1 MNVAFLATDM
11 VEQVELT
18 EPWRAVEEAGW
29 TPRLVSLRRGEIQG
43 FDHYDKADTFA
54 VDETVADADP
64 SAFDALVI
72 PGGVGNPDE
81 LRTSPDAVAFVRSFV
96 ESGKPIASICHG
108 PWLLVEA
115 GAVDGRALTSWP
127 SLQDRHP
134 QRRRRR
140 GSRRGGRGRRP
151 DRHQPPPGRPARVLR
166 EAEGR
171 VPRGRPQPC
180 RFGVMRAH
188 LPPLPQPGIPG
199 PDPVPAPDPEPPSE
213 PDPVPDPVI

>member
-127 SLQDRHP
+127 SLKTDIRNA
-134 QRRRRR
+134 
-140 GSRRGGRGRRP
+140 GGTWRDEEVVVDEGIVTSRRP
-151 DRHQPPPGRPARVLR
+151 DDLLAFCEKLKEEFR
-166 EAEGR
+166 E
-171 VPRGRPQPC
+171 
-180 RFGVMRAH
+180 GVHSRA
-188 LPPLPQPGIPG
+188 GS
-199 PDPVPAPDPEPPSE
+199 A
-213 PDPVPDPVI
+213 